1 MNEVKGRVSVVVR
14 RRVEA
19 GCESAY
25 EELLKGLLTDAEKF
39 KGYRGSEVIRPSL
52 TKDDYDIKVHFDS
65 NHTLRAWVNSKERLR
80 WLDAMNRLADEPQI
94 SVLSGLEI
102 WFTVPAQKHA
112 GPPHRHKMMVLT
124 WLAIYPSVLLFS
136 LLVEQLPYAL
146 HPVVSVFFVT
156 VMVVP
161 TATYILL
168 PRFTRLFESWLFV

>member
-1 MNEVKGRVSVVVR
+1 L
-14 RRVEA
+14 
-19 GCESAY
+19 AY
-25 EELLKGLLTDAEKF
+25 AEKF
-39 KGYRGSEVIRPSL
+39 DDLADSEVIRPFS
-52 TKDDYDIKVHFDS
+52 TPNEYDIGVHFES
-65 NHTLRAWVNSKERLR
+65 NDALRAWVKSKERLR
-80 WLDAMNRLADEPQI
+80 WLDAMKRLADEPQI
-94 SVLSGLEI
+94 SLLSGLEI

-136 LLVEQLPYAL
+136 LLMEQLPYAL